1 MKRKVWSPATSA
13 GAAHRE
19 CGHLRPRR
27 PQGQPDRGAGN
38 GPQRNT
44 PDMSRRAAVTEG
56 CAAGRLAGRPRRPLT
71 GVPGPRASA
80 GRPTLLPRFW
90 SECQYR
96 GDRVVV
102 PKLSFP
108 RNPCALGRAE
118 AGPRGGGRGGWAAA
132 SRALGMEPSSDSR
145 LRACN
150 PARCDFSRRK
160 QDQGSPVGPSRVKG
174 SGYRHPQHRRVPRAQ
189 RTQWG
194 SARSART
201 LPSEL
206 RCRLNFCSDIFI

>member
-38 GPQRNT
+38 GPRRNT
-44 PDMSRRAAVTEG
+44 PDMSRQAAVTEG

-132 SRALGMEPSSDSR
+132 SRALGMEPGSDSR

-160 QDQGSPVGPSRVKG
+160 QDQGSPAGPSRVKG

-189 RTQWG
+189 RTQRG
-194 SARSART
+194 SARSAP
-201 LPSEL
+201 PSP
-206 RCRLNFCSDIFI
+206 LN